1 LSGSRPE
8 ILVKEIIMRRTV
20 LPLALALSLTAGS
33 AAVSA
38 EEAGIRATPAQ
49 AMAPMAPRADGGWT
63 AGKVVALGIGAVAG
77 VMVAN
82 ATLPIAWGM
91 ATPIVGAVVG
101 GTLGSWVHTRATEPA
116 PMLRTKASMSA
127 EAPSLFQMASFVTV
141 E

>member
-1 LSGSRPE
+1 
-8 ILVKEIIMRRTV
+8 MRRTV

-33 AAVSA
+33 AVVSA
-38 EEAGIRATPAQ
+38 GETGIHTIPAQ
-49 AMAPMAPRADGGWT
+49 ATAPAAPRGDTGWT

-82 ATLPIAWGM
+82 ATLPVAWGM

-101 GTLGSWVHTRATEPA
+101 GTLGSWVHARATEPS
-116 PMLRTKASMSA
+116 PMLRTRASMSA